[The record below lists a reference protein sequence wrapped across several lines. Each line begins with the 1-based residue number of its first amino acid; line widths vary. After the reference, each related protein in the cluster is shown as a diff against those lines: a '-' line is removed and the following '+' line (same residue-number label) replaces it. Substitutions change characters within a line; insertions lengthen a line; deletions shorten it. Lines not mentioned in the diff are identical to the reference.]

1 MRATRS
7 VTKDP
12 MDILRPL
19 HRATGPICALL
30 LLAGCAT
37 GPDFKRPALP
47 ASAGYLDPAL
57 QLHPSA
63 AGTDIVQR
71 VMEGA
76 PVESRWWHAFRSP
89 ALDELVEEGLR
100 ASPTL
105 EAAEATLREARH
117 TYEAH
122 AGSTRYPQA
131 NANLSGER
139 KSVNNAAMGQT
150 GGDNTFNLYSASVN
164 VRYDFDLFRGNR
176 RALEALAAQAD
187 YRRFQLEGARLT
199 LAANVIATAI
209 AQARLSEQIEVTER
223 ILNAQAEQLALTRR
237 RLELGSAS
245 DVDVLALQTQM
256 EQTRAGIPALRNGR
270 DQASHLL
277 AMLIGQTPSATN
289 IPPFT
294 LTDFTLPSALPL
306 QVPSELIRR
315 RPDIRVSE
323 ALLQA
328 ACAEHGVAVSKLYPQ
343 ISLSADV
350 GAQALTMDKL
360 FNPASLIWSLGGQL
374 AQPLFNRGLR
384 AEARAAEAGFAAASA
399 HYRETVLQAFRDVA
413 DILRGLEHNA
423 HALTATTAAAISA
436 QETLA
441 LVQKRYAMGAANY
454 LEVLTAQQVVESSRM
469 DMCAAQA
476 QRLIDTVT
484 FYSAMGGGWKEDAI
498 RTQEVRNHDKTGE
511 E

>member
-1 MRATRS
+1 MRAMLS

-12 MDILRPL
+12 MEFLRPL
-19 HRATGPICALL
+19 YRATGLICALL

-37 GPDFKRPALP
+37 GPDFKPPVA
-47 ASAGYLDPAL
+47 
-57 QLHPSA
+57 PSA
-63 AGTDIVQR
+63 TRYVSPTSPLLLSADATGVVQR
-71 VMEGA
+71 IAEGV
-76 PVESRWWHAFRSP
+76 PVESRWWQAFGSP
-89 ALDELVEEGLR
+89 TLDALIEEGLR

-105 EAAEATLREARH
+105 EAAESTLRQARH
-117 TYEAH
+117 TYEAR
-122 AGSTRYPQA
+122 AGSTQYPQA
-131 NANLSGER
+131 NANLSGGR

-150 GGDNTFNLYSASVN
+150 GGENTFNLYGASVN

-187 YRRFQLEGARLT
+187 TRRFQLEGARLT
-199 LAANVIATAI
+199 LAANIIATAFD
-209 AQARLSEQIEVTER
+209 QARLSAQIELTER
-223 ILNAQAEQLALTRR
+223 ILNAQREQLALTRR
-237 RLELGSAS
+237 RVELGSAA

-270 DQASHLL
+270 DQARHLL

-289 IPPFT
+289 VPQFA
-294 LTDFTLPSALPL
+294 LTDFTLPPELPL

-323 ALLQA
+323 ALLHA

-360 FNPASLIWSLGGQL
+360 FNPGSLIWSLGGQL

-384 AEARAAEAGFAAASA
+384 AEARAAEAGFDAASA
-399 HYRETVLQAFRDVA
+399 HYRETVLEAFRDVA
-413 DILRGLEHNA
+413 DVLRGLDHNA
-423 HALTATTAAAISA
+423 HALTATTAAASSA
-436 QETLA
+436 QETLD

-454 LEVLTAQQVVESSRM
+454 LEVLTAQQVVESTRM
-469 DMCAAQA
+469 DLCAAQA
-476 QRLIDTVT
+476 RRLIDTVT
-484 FYSAMGGGWKEDAI
+484 FYSAMGGGWKDDDE
-498 RTQEVRNHDKTGE
+498 TEKE
-511 E
+511 

>member
-1 MRATRS
+1 MRATLS
-7 VTKDP
+7 VTKDL
-12 MDILRPL
+12 MEFLRPL
-19 HRATGPICALL
+19 YRATGLMCALL

-37 GPDFKRPALP
+37 GPDFQPPA
-47 ASAGYLDPAL
+47 A
-57 QLHPSA
+57 PSA
-63 AGTDIVQR
+63 TGYGSLTSPLLLSADVTGVVQR
-71 VMEGA
+71 LAEGV
-76 PVESRWWHAFRSP
+76 PVEARWWQAFGSP
-89 ALDELVEEGLR
+89 ALDALIEEGLR

-105 EAAEATLREARH
+105 EAAEATLRQARH
-117 TYEAH
+117 TYEAR
-122 AGSTRYPQA
+122 AGSTQYPQA
-131 NANLSGER
+131 NANVSGGR

-150 GGDNTFNLYSASVN
+150 GGESIFNLYSASVN

-187 YRRFQLEGARLT
+187 YRRFQLEGARLA
-199 LAANVIATAI
+199 LAANMIATAFD
-209 AQARLSEQIEVTER
+209 QARLSAQIEITER
-223 ILNAQAEQLALTRR
+223 ILNAQREQLALTRR
-237 RLELGSAS
+237 RAELGSAA

-289 IPPFT
+289 VPQFALTNFRLPPE
-294 LTDFTLPSALPL
+294 LPM

-323 ALLQA
+323 ALLHA
-328 ACAEHGVAVSKLYPQ
+328 ACAEQGVAVSKLYPQ

-350 GAQALTMDKL
+350 GAQSLAMDKV
-360 FNPASLIWSLGGQL
+360 FNPGSLIWSLGGQL

-384 AEARAAEAGFAAASA
+384 AEARAAEAGFDAASA

-413 DILRGLEHNA
+413 DVLRGLGHNA
-423 HALTATTAAAISA
+423 HALTATTAAASSA
-436 QETLA
+436 QNTLG

-469 DMCAAQA
+469 DLCAAQA
-476 QRLIDTVT
+476 RRLIDTVM
-484 FYSAMGGGWKEDAI
+484 FYSAMGGGWKDDGE
-498 RTQEVRNHDKTGE
+498 TGKE
-511 E
+511 

>member
-1 MRATRS
+1 
-7 VTKDP
+7 
-12 MDILRPL
+12 
-19 HRATGPICALL
+19 
-30 LLAGCAT
+30 
-37 GPDFKRPALP
+37 
-47 ASAGYLDPAL
+47 
-57 QLHPSA
+57 
-63 AGTDIVQR
+63 
-71 VMEGA
+71 MEGA
-76 PVESRWWHAFRSP
+76 PVESRWWQAFGSP

-294 LTDFTLPSALPL
+294 LTDFTLPSTLPL

-360 FNPASLIWSLGGQL
+360 FNPASLIWSLGG
-374 AQPLFNRGLR
+374 
-384 AEARAAEAGFAAASA
+384 
-399 HYRETVLQAFRDVA
+399 
-413 DILRGLEHNA
+413 
-423 HALTATTAAAISA
+423 
-436 QETLA
+436 
-441 LVQKRYAMGAANY
+441 
-454 LEVLTAQQVVESSRM
+454 
-469 DMCAAQA
+469 
-476 QRLIDTVT
+476 
-484 FYSAMGGGWKEDAI
+484 
-498 RTQEVRNHDKTGE
+498 
-511 E
+511 

>member
-1 MRATRS
+1 MKVTLS

-12 MDILRPL
+12 MERVRPL
-19 HRATGPICALL
+19 HTATGLLCALL

-37 GPDFKRPALP
+37 GPDFKPPAAPRDSSYGNPTLP
-47 ASAGYLDPAL
+47 LL
-57 QLHPSA
+57 PSA
-63 AGTDIVQR
+63 TATGVVQR
-71 VMEGA
+71 VAEGV
-76 PVESRWWHAFRSP
+76 PVESRWWQAFGSP
-89 ALDELVEEGLR
+89 TLDALVEEGLR

-105 EAAEATLREARH
+105 EAAESTLRQARHIYEAR
-117 TYEAH
+117 
-122 AGSTRYPQA
+122 AGSTQYPQA
-131 NANLSGER
+131 NANLSGGR
-139 KSVNNAAMGQT
+139 KSVNNAAMGQPD
-150 GGDNTFNLYSASVN
+150 GEKTFNLYSASVN
-164 VRYDFDLFRGNR
+164 VRYDLDLFRGNR

-209 AQARLSEQIEVTER
+209 AQARLSAQIDLTER
-223 ILNAQAEQLALTRR
+223 ILNAQTNQLVLTRR

-270 DQASHLL
+270 DQATHLL

-289 IPPFT
+289 VPQFT
-294 LTDFTLPSALPL
+294 LTDFQLPSELPL
-306 QVPSELIRR
+306 QVPSELMRR

-323 ALLQA
+323 ALLHA
-328 ACAEHGVAVSKLYPQ
+328 ACAEHGVTVSKLYPQ

-384 AEARAAEAGFAAASA
+384 AEARAAESGFDAASA

-469 DMCAAQA
+469 DLCAAQA

-484 FYSAMGGGWKEDAI
+484 FYSAMGGGWKDAD
-498 RTQEVRNHDKTGE
+498 ETGKE
-511 E
+511 